1 MSTVERLKAWLGE
14 PLFLVP
20 QSSGTKIPMVKYTQE
35 TMESTKREVYQ
46 AMLEGANVAVRLGE
60 HSGGL
65 CAIDFDDDQSLD
77 EFLKVNPL
85 LANSARWKG
94 SRGAQIG
101 VRILGDYPGPSQAR
115 HATDTVL
122 SKKGEPIRR
131 PLYEWRSTGNL
142 STVTGTHA
150 SGCEYQVLV
159 SNPPVVLEFDQIN
172 WPEGW
177 PVPKIKEPMEA
188 AGIEQ
193 ELVNKY
199 GEPYYLN
206 DKCQVNGINE
216 RYWAGLYAAEHEVL
230 YEPDEEKFYQYAEL
244 TGLWKNVT
252 EASIQGGIA
261 ARILGLAKASG
272 QVTME
277 KQITQQKLKSI
288 TGALMGI
295 AERRGAF
302 GNKGQFIHAAN
313 GIITFG
319 DDGQVLFGPFSPED
333 YSRNQSPIAFDP
345 EAECPRFLNQLLYPA
360 VSHDDADL
368 IQRWV
373 GLALLGYNLPQ
384 RFLILDGTAG
394 GGKGSLVRIVQA
406 LVGPQNCIQLR
417 TSQLES
423 RFESFRF
430 LGKTLLTGPDVP
442 GDFMNQKGALAVKA
456 LVGGDPLTGEGKGLN
471 GDFQMFG
478 TFNLVITCNSRLRF
492 RLEDDDDAWRRRLM
506 IVRYERPPVT
516 KRIPDFDKVLLREEG
531 PGILRWAIEGFGK
544 LKADLAEKGDFRLT
558 PAQQGRI
565 DSLLQESDS
574 LRLFVKTRVEPSD
587 GSSIT
592 TSDLVQA
599 YAVFC
604 ADQGWNPMPTTV
616 VERKAPDLMLDTWQ
630 VPKSNSLGGEGK
642 RSSGRGWRNVRMIEG

>member
-20 QSSGTKIPMVKYTQE
+20 QYSGTKVPMFKYTKE
-35 TMESTKREVYQ
+35 TKEATQREVYQ
-46 AMLEGANVAVRLGE
+46 AGLENANVAVRLGE
-60 HSGGL
+60 HSGGF
-65 CAIDFDDDQSLD
+65 CAIDFDDDQSLE
-77 EFLKVNPL
+77 EFLRVNPL
-85 LANSARWKG
+85 LATSARWKG

-101 VRILGDYPGPSQAR
+101 VRINGTYPGPSQAR
-115 HATDTVL
+115 HATDKVL
-122 SKKGEPIRR
+122 SKKGEPIGR

-142 STVTGTHA
+142 STIKGTHA

-159 SNPPVVLEFDQIN
+159 DNPPVVLEFDQIN

-188 AGIEQ
+188 AGIDQ

-206 DKCQVNGINE
+206 DKGQVNGINE
-216 RYWAGLYAAEHEVL
+216 RYWAGLYATEHEVL
-230 YEPDEEKFYQYAEL
+230 YEPDEKKFYQYDDL
-244 TGLWKNVT
+244 TGLWENVT
-252 EASIQGGIA
+252 EASIQDGIA
-261 ARILGLAKASG
+261 TRILGLSKASN
-272 QVTME
+272 QLTME

-288 TGALMGI
+288 VGALIGI

-302 GNKGQFIHAAN
+302 RKKGQFIHAAN

-319 DDGQVLFGPFSPED
+319 DAGQVLFGPFSPED
-333 YSRNQSPIAFDP
+333 YSRNQSPIASDP

-531 PGILRWAIEGFGK
+531 PGILRWAIEGFVK

-630 VPKSNSLGGEGK
+630 VPKSNSLGGEG
-642 RSSGRGWRNVRMIEG
+642 RQPGRGWRNVRLTEG